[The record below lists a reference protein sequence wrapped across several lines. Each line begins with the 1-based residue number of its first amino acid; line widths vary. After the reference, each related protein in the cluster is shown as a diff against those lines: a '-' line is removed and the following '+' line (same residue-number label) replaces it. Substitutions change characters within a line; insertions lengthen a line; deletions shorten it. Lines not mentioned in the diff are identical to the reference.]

1 MNNIPTLSIVIPAY
15 NEEKRIEKTIDT
27 LLDKAHELKI
37 KEILIVDDG
46 SIDKTS
52 KIVLAKVHKTI
63 DIKLIQLGMNQGKG
77 KALREGV
84 IHATGEYI
92 GCLDADLSAAIDSIP
107 HAITMLEK
115 DADLVIG
122 TRVTPQGT
130 DLRKTQPLRR
140 RYAGKLFSLLQKII
154 VGVPYND
161 TQCPFKIFT
170 KNAAQTIFPNLV
182 IRRWSIDVEL
192 LALAEKNNFKI
203 TELSIVWQHVDD
215 SKVNLG
221 PKILI
226 NVISELLKIRHNINK
241 L

>member
-1 MNNIPTLSIVIPAY
+1 
-15 NEEKRIEKTIDT
+15 
-27 LLDKAHELKI
+27 
-37 KEILIVDDG
+37 
-46 SIDKTS
+46 
-52 KIVLAKVHKTI
+52 
-63 DIKLIQLGMNQGKG
+63 
-77 KALREGV
+77 
-84 IHATGEYI
+84 
-92 GCLDADLSAAIDSIP
+92 
-107 HAITMLEK
+107 MLEN